1 LFADRFADSLR
12 VAIVDPA
19 VRAID
24 HEAGPVDAVSD
35 NTDFL
40 DLPRC
45 FRELTDL
52 YDRP

>member
-1 LFADRFADSLR
+1 VDSLR
-12 VAIVDPA
+12 AAITDPA
-19 VRAID
+19 IRAID
-24 HEAGPVDAVSD
+24 HEAGSVDAVSD